1 MIDNTVWQLCRYAI
15 VGLLSNVVGYGLY
28 LLLTATGVGP
38 KLAMTLLYF
47 VGVAQ
52 TFVFNKRWSF
62 RYRGNSTSALR
73 RYVMLYVAGYGL
85 NLMFLGLMIDR
96 LGWPHQWV
104 MLGLMIGMV
113 AFFFVGQKFWVFR
126 SVPGSR

>member
-1 MIDNTVWQLCRYAI
+1 MSVLYA
-15 VGLLSNVVGYGLY
+15 
-28 LLLTATGVGP
+28 
-38 KLAMTLLYF
+38 

-52 TFVFNKRWSF
+52 TFFLNRRWSF
-62 RYRGNSTSALR
+62 RHQGTSGGTFR
-73 RYVMLYVAGYGL
+73 RYVVLYAVGYGL
-85 NLMFLGLMIDR
+85 NVMLLGLLVDH

-126 SVPGSR
+126 SFSGL